1 MKQAKLQFPLSLV
14 FVLFCGFVPWECD
27 RSIRRKDEIANK
39 SHIFFL
45 VSNDFIQQIQFQQIA
60 TNALHFRQR
69 TKEIP
74 QIILVSLFVWFVSFF
89 VYAIRSLS
97 LFLTLSLSP
106 TIFITQFHFVIC
118 DNYFFCT
125 LHQTKRK
132 RHK

>member
-39 SHIFFL
+39 SHIFFWLATILYSKYNSSKLPQMPCIFAKEPKKFHKSFWL
-45 VSNDFIQQIQFQQIA
+45 VC
-60 TNALHFRQR
+60 
-69 TKEIP
+69 
-74 QIILVSLFVWFVSFF
+74 LFGSFPF
-89 VYAIRSLS
+89 LCAPFS

-106 TIFITQFHFVIC
+106 ALFITQFHFVIC
-118 DNYFFCT
+118 DNYFCCI

-132 RHK
+132 RRK